1 MFIGNITLIN
11 PIIPQV
17 CVAVLIP
24 VLNILAA
31 ELFPTEIRS
40 ISVGIVKA
48 LNNVASLVNMT
59 IYPIVSGANA
69 FQELMFGY
77 GAVAIFMALWAIITV
92 KETDNMSLMEIEK
105 LYKKDE
111 VNYKTLN

>member
-1 MFIGNITLIN
+1 MLN
-11 PIIPQV
+11 
-17 CVAVLIP
+17 P
-24 VLNILAA
+24 VLNILSA

-48 LNNVASLVNMT
+48 LNNVASSVSMT
-59 IYPIVSGANA
+59 IYPIVSGADA
-69 FQELMFGY
+69 FPELMFGY

-92 KETDNMSLMEIEK
+92 KDTDNMSLIEIEK

-111 VNYKTLN
+111 IDYRTLK